1 MARSAAVRPDQ
12 VRRHNLGLLLARI
25 HQAGP
30 LSRAELTTQLDLNR
44 STIGAFVSEL
54 CALGLLREEV
64 PSSGSHA
71 GRPSHMVGP
80 RPDGPYAVAVDLE
93 VDRLVIAAV
102 GIGGAVLARR
112 ELRIRAPGRPDAVA
126 GQIARA
132 MPALAAKLPGCAWPI
147 GVGVSVPGTVGRGN
161 GEAAMVRFAP
171 HLGWQDAP
179 LGRLL
184 GNQLAHAVPISLG
197 NDADLA
203 VIAEHLRGAAK
214 DCDDVIYLAGK
225 VGIGAGIMV
234 DGHPLS
240 GHGGLAG
247 EVGHTPLDPNGPV
260 CCCGSRGCVET
271 FIGGSALLALA
282 GHADQPAELPNVL
295 RRARRGEP
303 IATAAVTAV
312 GTSLGRVLASL
323 VNLLNPQRVI
333 LGGCLADVLELAGPQ
348 VSAALSQHAMPAA
361 REMVELALPGLRAD
375 SSLLGAADLVFAPL
389 LADPVGTVSRR
400 IAAVS

>member
-25 HQAGP
+25 HQSGP

-44 STIGAFVSEL
+44 STIGGLVSEL
-54 CALGLLREEV
+54 CALGLLREDV

-102 GIGGAVLARR
+102 GIGGTVLARR
-112 ELRIRAPGRPDAVA
+112 ELRVRAPRRPDAVA
-126 GQIARA
+126 RQIARA
-132 MPALAAKLPGCAWPI
+132 VPALAARLPTCAWPI
-147 GVGVSVPGTVGRGN
+147 GVGLSVPGTVGRGK
-161 GEAAMVRFAP
+161 GEAGLVRSAP
-171 HLGWQDAP
+171 HLGWRDVP
-179 LGRLL
+179 MGRLL
-184 GNQLAHAVPISLG
+184 GNQLGHAVPISLG
-197 NDADLA
+197 NDADLG
-203 VIAEHLRGAAK
+203 VIAEHLRGAAR

-225 VGIGAGIMV
+225 VGIGAGIMI

-247 EVGHTPLDPNGPV
+247 EVGHTPMDPSGPV
-260 CCCGSRGCVET
+260 CCCGSRGCVEM

-282 GHADQPAELPNVL
+282 GNSGQPAQLANVL
-295 RRARRGEP
+295 HRARSGEST
-303 IATAAVTAV
+303 AAAAVTTV

-348 VSAALSQHAMPAA
+348 VSAALGQHAMPAA
-361 REMVELALPGLRAD
+361 REMVELALPGLGAD
-375 SSLLGAADLVFAPL
+375 SSLLGAAELVFAPL